1 MYTAFLK
8 QKTNYTKKEVIFRKI
23 LKKKKK
29 DLNKIVNF
37 SKTEVNM

>member
-8 QKTNYTKKEVIFRKI
+8 QKMNYTKKEVIFRKI
-23 LKKKKK
+23 LKKKK